1 MKIRTKK
8 HSGFTLVELLVAIAI
23 TLIVATLAY
32 SFFDSATR
40 ATASSEEV
48 FRQLN
53 SVETIWQVLN
63 ADLNHVIDRDLPQAA
78 VGVTSG
84 QSTPSFMGGDNQ
96 NSGSNFL
103 QGQYIL
109 RFSRDGWANALQQQR
124 SDLQRIGYRWQDG
137 QLWRDYWTER
147 NQPIEDEPT
156 GSRLLLED
164 LQAVQIRFLPNTAQ
178 NAINGPWQ
186 IVWPPEKQNLNTASN
201 IQRKGRLPLALEV
214 TLTIEEL
221 GDVQRI
227 FSLPGI

>member
-1 MKIRTKK
+1 MKSRTRKNN
-8 HSGFTLVELLVAIAI
+8 GFTLVEVLVAIAI
-23 TLIVATLAY
+23 TVIVATLAY
-32 SFFDSATR
+32 GSFDSATR
-40 ATASSEEV
+40 AAASSEAVLQEI
-48 FRQLN
+48 N
-53 SVETIWQVLN
+53 GVETVWQVLN
-63 ADLNHVIDRDLPQAA
+63 ADLNHVIDRNLPQAA
-78 VGVTSG
+78 AGVTSG
-84 QSTPSFMGGDNQ
+84 QQTPSFMGGDNQ
-96 NSGSNFL
+96 NSTSNFV

-124 SDLQRIGYRWQDG
+124 SDLQRIAYRWQDG

-147 NQPIEDEPT
+147 NQPLEDEPT
-156 GSRLLLED
+156 GSRLLLEN
-164 LQAVQIRFLPNTAQ
+164 LQAIQIRFLPNTAQ

-186 IVWPPEKQNLNTASN
+186 IVWPAEQQNVNPASG